1 MLKKVLN
8 AIQKA
13 KGPVSVRELSQE
25 LDTDA
30 NALSGMIEYLVHKGK
45 LSVDDG
51 FHADPLT
58 DSGCNCGCNI
68 NEIDCPYVAPMP
80 TMYSMRK

>member
-8 AIQKA
+8 AIQNA
-13 KGPVSVRELSQE
+13 NGSVSIRELSQQ

-30 NALSGMIEYLVHKGK
+30 NALSGMIDYLVNKGK

-51 FHADPLT
+51 FQSAPHD
-58 DSGCNCGCNI
+58 DSGCSCGCNI
-68 NEIDCPYVAPMP
+68 DEIDCPYVAPMP
-80 TMYSMRK
+80 TMYSIRK